1 MFKYLVKV
9 SRPRFWH
16 YIIGPFLV
24 GALIAF
30 NADPVA
36 MFRRFDFWIWFL
48 YFWISANFLIYGI
61 NDLADTDTDEFN
73 SKKELYEVK
82 FDKNKFKLFVGLF
95 LVLNLPI
102 LFFTKNI
109 QVTLFMLAF
118 WFFSCFYSIEPIR
131 AKAKPFIDS
140 AFNFLYVLPGIIGYL
155 QFSNNSIA
163 YLNWSIIAAA
173 TFWSM
178 AMHTFSAIPDIK
190 ADKQAELNTT
200 AVFLGL
206 RGALIYCFSLYS
218 MAGIL
223 GLVYF
228 NKYILVLAIPYL
240 IAMLFCYYKNNSNT
254 TFAVYKLFPTYN
266 LIAGLGIFWL
276 VYFTN

>member
-24 GALIAF
+24 GTLIAF
-30 NADPVA
+30 NGDPVA
-36 MFRRFDFWIWFL
+36 MFSKLYFWIWFL

-109 QVTLFMLAF
+109 QVTLCMLAF

-163 YLNWSIIAAA
+163 YLNWPIIAAA
-173 TFWSM
+173 TFLSM

-190 ADKQAELNTT
+190 ADNQANLNTT
-200 AVFLGL
+200 AVFLGQ
-206 RGALIYCFSLYS
+206 RGALIYCFILYLL
-218 MAGIL
+218 AGII
-223 GLVYF
+223 GAIYF
-228 NKYILVLAIPYL
+228 NQYILVIGIPYL
-240 IAMLFCYYKNNSNT
+240 VAMIFCFYKNNSSV
-254 TFAVYKLFPTYN
+254 TFSTYKLFPVYN
-266 LIAGLGIFWL
+266 LIAGLGIFWMI
-276 VYFTN
+276 YFTN